1 METNKTK
8 KKQPKLFDS
17 TYYRN
22 KYVSYI
28 CKLPKSESE
37 RLNKFLE
44 ENDLGFTEFVRSS
57 LELLEGKKIV
67 IEKRLE

>member
-8 KKQPKLFDS
+8 KKQSKIFDS
-17 TYYRN
+17 AYYKN

-37 RLNKFLE
+37 RLEKFLE
-44 ENDLGFTEFVRSS
+44 NNDLGFTEFVRSS

>member
-1 METNKTK
+1 MNKPKETK
-8 KKQPKLFDS
+8 KPNNKFDS
-17 TYYRN
+17 AYYKN

-28 CKLPKSESE
+28 CKLPKEDSKK
-37 RLNKFLE
+37 LNKFLE

-57 LELLEGKKIV
+57 LDLLEGRKII